1 MTVTFL
7 ATREKKPSELVPLG
21 HWTFIIVV
29 KHATYTK
36 LLTK

>member
-7 ATREKKPSELVPLG
+7 ATKKEPSELVPLG
-21 HWTFIIVV
+21 QWTFIIVV
-29 KHATYTK
+29 KHATYMR

>member
-7 ATREKKPSELVPLG
+7 ATREKKLIELVPLG
-21 HWTFIIVV
+21 EWTFIIVV
-29 KHATYTK
+29 KHAIYMQ